1 MTTSLLGR
9 TLDMSQI
16 SSDTY
21 CCEVSEFKQEA
32 VIEVNMDG
40 TRAAADTFIAA
51 GITSVLPDSQVVST
65 DRPFIFLVRD

>member
-1 MTTSLLGR
+1 MTASLLGR
-9 TLDMSQI
+9 TLDMSDI
-16 SSDTY
+16 SSDTN
-21 CCEVSEFKQEA
+21 CFEISEFKQEA